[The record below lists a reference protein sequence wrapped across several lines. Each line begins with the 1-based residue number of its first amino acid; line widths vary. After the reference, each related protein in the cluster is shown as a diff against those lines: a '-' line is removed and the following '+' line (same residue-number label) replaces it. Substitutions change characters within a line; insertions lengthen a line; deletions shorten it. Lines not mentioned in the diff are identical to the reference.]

1 MNITEVELDQLYETA
16 LELAAKAGQMI
27 RDAFWKEKTVDTKS
41 SYADLVTETDQA
53 VESTV
58 KSMIKSKYPNHKF
71 IGEET
76 TSADGNTCVLT
87 DEATW
92 IIDPIDGTTN
102 FVHKIPEVTFSL
114 GLTLNKKVV
123 IGVVYAPVKEELFT
137 ARLNKGSYM
146 NGKKLSVN
154 STTDLS
160 KAVIIMEG
168 GSSKGLE
175 IVDTKIKNIHSM
187 VTNSHGVRAYGSA
200 ALNLSHVAAGRG
212 DAYVEYG
219 IHIWDFIAGALIAR
233 EAGATVL
240 DPTGSELDYLHR
252 RILCACTPELAKEIS
267 TKLIHLDMGFD

>member
-76 TSADGNTCVLT
+76 TSAD
-87 DEATW
+87 
-92 IIDPIDGTTN
+92 
-102 FVHKIPEVTFSL
+102 EVTFSL

-154 STTDLS
+154 CTTDLS

-240 DPTGSELDYLHR
+240 DPTGTRLFT
-252 RILCACTPELAKEIS
+252 IL
-267 TKLIHLDMGFD
+267 F